1 MLQLIFPIA
10 FMSGGPYFRKKGF
23 LIFNETFFLK
33 LTPFTRYLCPAGQAE
48 CGDQSVR
55 CCTVP
60 DSVAIHIMVPGS
72 RRRSQ
77 PGLPAIQTTHRRYP
91 ISRLR

>member
-1 MLQLIFPIA
+1 M
-10 FMSGGPYFRKKGF
+10 KKGF

-60 DSVAIHIMVPGS
+60 DSVAFISRFQVPDAGHSLDS
-72 RRRSQ
+72 RRSKRMILIAGIPCPVSIGIK
-77 PGLPAIQTTHRRYP
+77 PP
-91 ISRLR
+91 SRVDNRDSG

>member
-1 MLQLIFPIA
+1 M
-10 FMSGGPYFRKKGF
+10 KKGF

-60 DSVAIHIMVPGS
+60 DSVAIQIKVPGL
-72 RRRSQ
+72 RRRSR
-77 PGLPAIQTTHRRYP
+77 PGLPAIQTYDIHHRYSM
-91 ISRLR
+91 SRLHWRQATIQSGK